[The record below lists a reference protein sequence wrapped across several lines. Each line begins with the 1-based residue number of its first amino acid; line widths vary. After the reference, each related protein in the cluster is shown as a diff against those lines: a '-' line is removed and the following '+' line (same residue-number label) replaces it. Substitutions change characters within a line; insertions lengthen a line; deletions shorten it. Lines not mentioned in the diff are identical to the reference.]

1 MGKHLKA
8 SRFLPASIFFYMDCF
23 ETQEGQPVVFK
34 THLFRHAFATEAVQ
48 RQEIPIDIV
57 AKILHQRDLNVTRYY
72 SEPTPSQVAEKM
84 GELHDVIANY
94 VDLDEAILRSPEELQ
109 REWEEYKA
117 KVGVYNNVLG
127 GTCVTDKVCPVKMAC
142 LGCVAKILQPEKKHE
157 LLETIELSK
166 DMEKR
171 FVSMGLTIEVNKAKQ
186 MQKLARNELK
196 EIELIEKYQEEQT
209 HEPHISFKK

>member
-1 MGKHLKA
+1 M
-8 SRFLPASIFFYMDCF
+8 
-23 ETQEGQPVVFK
+23 
-34 THLFRHAFATEAVQ
+34 
-48 RQEIPIDIV
+48 
-57 AKILHQRDLNVTRYY
+57 
-72 SEPTPSQVAEKM
+72 
-84 GELHDVIANY
+84 IANY

-142 LGCVAKILQPEKKHE
+142 LGCVAKIPQPEKKHE

>member
-1 MGKHLKA
+1 MCGKD
-8 SRFLPASIFFYMDCF
+8 P
-23 ETQEGQPVVFK
+23 
-34 THLFRHAFATEAVQ
+34 
-48 RQEIPIDIV
+48 
-57 AKILHQRDLNVTRYY
+57 
-72 SEPTPSQVAEKM
+72 
-84 GELHDVIANY
+84 
-94 VDLDEAILRSPEELQ
+94 
-109 REWEEYKA
+109 
-117 KVGVYNNVLG
+117 
-127 GTCVTDKVCPVKMAC
+127 
-142 LGCVAKILQPEKKHE
+142 QPEKKHE